1 LDLTN
6 LLIYAYSVPMLT
18 REQIQNTLIERLFWH
33 TSERDESKVAQHLF
47 CQKEMDTVYTLDEAT
62 LFDFFF
68 HYLREIDVFSLLE
81 ELDPETQKREN
92 IPFLQFVLV
101 YLMRVIGSIPK
112 MEPVWEL
119 LLTDELLMGL
129 CGFNAYQVKNGSC
142 ERGSKLRKTP
152 LPEVRGALCVDTLAN
167 QIVKIT
173 PRRLEN
179 FFNRCIQ
186 RLAQARVFPKYIHAA
201 CDTTLYET
209 TDQYEGC
216 GSVLRERKVKAR
228 GYRKAGELKE
238 VKVWLYGWKIW
249 AIYEL
254 LTGIP
259 LAIKIDT
266 IEKPDNLHILAVLEQ
281 AKENVKETSVIR
293 SLVVDRAFLDGK
305 SLYDIDQQGIEFV
318 IPLKSNMGATK
329 DARALALFR
338 EGSGCIEK
346 SREVTVRHGYGKNK
360 CEEKVVTTLVGVPGL
375 MSCDWFNPEGSEANT
390 TKKDYEPIP
399 LNAVVVKTWDNQTP
413 PEDKQ
418 VVFVT
423 NGEVKDPFVAFD
435 RYDDRSLIENN
446 LFRETKQDWYL
457 EDPPK
462 KTREAVFVQV
472 YMVMAMKAL
481 TKAFLMWQ
489 EEQARLD
496 ALGKETSWEMYRRK
510 LKMLN
515 RNKLIVFVETYF
527 GIFLSHEVMML
538 ADVPVHKTAK
548 ELGVTRTSIYTKY
561 TGLPPP

>member
-1 LDLTN
+1 
-6 LLIYAYSVPMLT
+6 MCT
-18 REQIQNTLIERLFWH
+18 REQMQNTLIERLFWH
-33 TSERDESKVAQHLF
+33 TAERDDSKVAHHLF
-47 CQKEMDTVYTLDEAT
+47 CRKEMDTVYTLDEAT

-68 HYLREIDVFSLLE
+68 HYLREIEVFPLLE

-92 IPFLQFVLV
+92 IPFLQFILI
-101 YLMRVIGSIPK
+101 YLMKVIGSIPK

-142 ERGSKLRKTP
+142 ERGTKLRKRPT
-152 LPEVRGALCVDTLAN
+152 PEVRGALCVDTLAN

-186 RLAQARVFPKYIHAA
+186 RLAKARVFPKYIHGA

-209 TDQYEGC
+209 TDQFEGC
-216 GSVLRERKVKAR
+216 GVVLRERKVKAR
-228 GYRKAGELKE
+228 GYRKPGELKE
-238 VKVWLYGWKIW
+238 VKVLLYGWKIW

-254 LTGIP
+254 QTGIP
-259 LAIKIDT
+259 LAMKIDT
-266 IEKPDNLHILAVLEQ
+266 IEKPDNQHILAVLEQ

-305 SLYDIDQQGIEFV
+305 NLYAIDQQGIEFV

-329 DARALALFR
+329 DARALAQFR

-346 SREVTVRHGYGKNK
+346 SREVTVTHGYGKNK
-360 CEEKVVTTLVGVPGL
+360 FEEKVVTTLVGVPGL

-399 LNAVVVKTWDNQTP
+399 LNAVVVKIWDNQRP
-413 PEDKQ
+413 PVEKQ

-423 NGEVKDPFVAFD
+423 NREVKDPFVTFD

-462 KTREAVFVQV
+462 KTREGVFVQV
-472 YMVMAMKAL
+472 YMVMVMKAL

-510 LKMLN
+510 LRMLN
-515 RNKLIVFVETYF
+515 RNKLIVFVEAYF
-527 GIFLSHEVMML
+527 GIFLSHEVIML
-538 ADVPVHKTAK
+538 VDVPVHKTAK
-548 ELGVTRTSIYTKY
+548 ELGVTRISIYTKY
-561 TGLPPP
+561 TGLSPP